1 MTNQWPANDNK
12 FIIGLDCEKLLGLA
26 FTGMNTTNSL
36 MQVKLKTAEFNKGSR
51 IQILLMAEQVLE
63 VNDTGVRVS

>member
-1 MTNQWPANDNK
+1 
-12 FIIGLDCEKLLGLA
+12 
-26 FTGMNTTNSL
+26 MNTTNSL